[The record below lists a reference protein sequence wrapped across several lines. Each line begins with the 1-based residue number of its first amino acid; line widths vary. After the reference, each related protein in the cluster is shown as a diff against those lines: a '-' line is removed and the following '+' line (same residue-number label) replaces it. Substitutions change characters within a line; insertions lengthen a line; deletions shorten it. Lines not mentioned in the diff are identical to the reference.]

1 LPLAGGGAPTKRGR
15 TSPGASGATLTGDGV
30 RIFGG
35 ASDKRSSIASK
46 FESPSVSSGRRT
58 STTVVIG
65 NAADETGG
73 AGTGSGSPFFQPSGG
88 LTITIPPHLGQARIC
103 PIADSSR
110 TFSRVLQVVQ
120 EMEKRSI
127 GHFQFQIAHFKF
139 EI

>member
-1 LPLAGGGAPTKRGR
+1 M
-15 TSPGASGATLTGDGV
+15 
-30 RIFGG
+30 
-35 ASDKRSSIASK
+35 SK

-65 NAADETGG
+65 SAAGG
-73 AGTGSGSPFFQPSGG
+73 CGGRTTGSGSPFFQPSGG

-110 TFSRVLQVVQ
+110 TFSRDLQVVQ

-127 GHFQFQIAHFKF
+127 GCNGKWTAGEGIKRPMINHQGPNKDQ
-139 EI
+139 